1 MTGIGRIDKVN
12 LSETFGFRTLLL
24 IVPVIV
30 TYTCDDWAKILGDSV
45 IYYFLISVANQS
57 TIADPVKTL

>member
-1 MTGIGRIDKVN
+1 MSGIGRIVKVN
-12 LSETFGFRTLLL
+12 LSETFGIILLLL
-24 IVPVIV
+24 IVPVIF

-45 IYYFLISVANQS
+45 IYYFVISVSNQS